1 MTGSRT
7 YPDESAGSF
16 PNPPATV
23 EDTDGR
29 PIELTVLEPTD
40 EEGFDDLVAM
50 YGEFDPSDR
59 AQGIPPT
66 GEGRIRDWL
75 EPLVA
80 DGVNLLARHDGAVV
94 GHATL
99 VPETDDVAALDDLG
113 DVEWELAIFVHQP
126 HQQMGIGTALLEHL
140 LGEARR
146 RGIER
151 VWLTVER
158 WNAPAISL
166 YERVGFERC
175 GGESFEQEMS
185 IRL

>member
-7 YPDESAGSF
+7 YPDEPAGPF
-16 PNPPATV
+16 PAPPATIEDV
-23 EDTDGR
+23 EGR

-50 YGEFDPSDR
+50 YREFDPKDR

-66 GEGRIRDWL
+66 GEDRIRDWL
-75 EPLVA
+75 EPLAA
-80 DGVNLLARHDGAVV
+80 DGINVLACYEGAVV

-99 VPETDDVAALDDLG
+99 VPEADDASALEDLG

-126 HQQMGIGTALLEHL
+126 HQRMGIGTALLEHL
-140 LGEARR
+140 LGEARE
-146 RGIER
+146 RGIELI
-151 VWLTVER
+151 WLTVER

-166 YERVGFERC
+166 YERVGFELC